1 MKPGDMFN
9 TRSKMTVKELKELLT
24 HFNDADMVC
33 LNAYA
38 VDSNGKVGAWLWV
51 DNGKDDN
58 ILFEC

>member
-9 TRSKMTVKELKELLT
+9 TKSKMTVKELKELLI

-33 LNAYA
+33 LTAEA
-38 VDSNGKVGAWLWV
+38 VDEKKVGAWLWV
-51 DNGKDDN
+51 DNDKDNN